1 MALVERAE
9 LLIKDGS
16 EEAFATV
23 MAERGLPL
31 LWGVKGAGEVRLGR
45 GVENPRKFML
55 LITWATMDAHVA
67 FTTDPLFQDFRE
79 LIGPFTIGGGMEHF
93 NMT

>member
-1 MALVERAE
+1 MLVERAE
-9 LLIKDGS
+9 LLIKDGC
-16 EEAFATV
+16 EDAFAAAMV
-23 MAERGLPL
+23 ERGVPL
-31 LWGVKGAGEVRLGR
+31 LSSVAGASDVRLGR

-67 FTTDPLFQDFRE
+67 FTADPLFETFRE
-79 LIGPFTIGGGMEHF
+79 LLGPFTIGGGMEHF

>member
-1 MALVERAE
+1 MLVERAE

-16 EEAFATV
+16 EEAFVAA
-23 MAERGLPL
+23 MAQRGLPL
-31 LWGVKGAGEVRLGR
+31 LSGLDGTSDVRLGR

-67 FTTDPLFQDFRE
+67 FANGLLSQEFRD
-79 LIGPFTIGGGMEHF
+79 LIGPFVIGGGMEHF
-93 NMT
+93 NIN

>member
-1 MALVERAE
+1 MLVERAE

-16 EEAFATV
+16 EEAFAAA

-31 LWGVKGAGEVRLGR
+31 LSSLEGASDVRFGR

-55 LITWATMDAHVA
+55 LITWATLDAHAVFA
-67 FTTDPLFQDFRE
+67 NGPLSQDFRD
-79 LIGPFTIGGGMEHF
+79 LIGPFVIGGGMEHF
-93 NMT
+93 NIT

>member
-1 MALVERAE
+1 MLIERAE

-31 LWGVKGAGEVRLGR
+31 LSSLEGASDVRLGR

-55 LITWATMDAHVA
+55 LITWTSMDAHMAVTKLPV
-67 FTTDPLFQDFRE
+67 FETFRE

-93 NMT
+93 NMS